1 MQIYIHRDG
10 QQTGPYSLDDLKAH
24 LDSGALQPTDL
35 AWYEGA
41 ADWSPISSI
50 PGVSTTS
57 NTLRV
62 SSRQEQ
68 TREDTF
74 EELESEEPKPE
85 KRTQKKWLL
94 NIVALAAMF
103 FALVFLVGTLSMIT
117 GSKHDGLPWGILLGG
132 LFLCILSVSICVQC
146 MIALRCGP
154 PSGVCDH
161 CNKTKPTIS
170 AGINRHIGAIILFFH
185 KSATGQMCKQ
195 CISNV
200 FWQYTLITLF
210 FGWWGAMS
218 LFVTPFVLT
227 NNAVVYIRSLM
238 MKNRN

>member
-1 MQIYIHRDG
+1 MEIYIHRDG
-10 QQTGPYSLDDLKAH
+10 QQTGPYSLDDLKAQ
-24 LDSGALQPTDL
+24 LDSGVFQPTDL

-41 ADWSPISSI
+41 ADWAPVSSI
-50 PGVSTTS
+50 PGVSATS
-57 NTLRV
+57 NSLRV
-62 SSRQEQ
+62 SVRKEQ
-68 TREDTF
+68 SNDTY
-74 EELESEEPKPE
+74 EELGSEEPKQE
-85 KRTQKKWLL
+85 KRPQKKWLL

-103 FALVFLVGTLSMIT
+103 FALVFLVGTLFMIT
-117 GSKHDGLPWGILLGG
+117 GSKHDTLPWGILLGG
-132 LFLCILSVSICVQC
+132 LFLCFLSVSICVQC

-200 FWQYTLITLF
+200 FWQYT
-210 FGWWGAMS
+210 
-218 LFVTPFVLT
+218 
-227 NNAVVYIRSLM
+227 
-238 MKNRN
+238 